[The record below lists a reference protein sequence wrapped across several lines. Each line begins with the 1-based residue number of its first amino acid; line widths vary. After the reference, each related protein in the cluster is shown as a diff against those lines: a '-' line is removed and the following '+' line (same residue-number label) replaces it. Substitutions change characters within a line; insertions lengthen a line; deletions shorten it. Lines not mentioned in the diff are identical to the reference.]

1 MQVAGSRCAGSRCA
15 GSVTCHSLLA
25 TCHLLQTD
33 EVIVEKA
40 GSQVANELVKD
51 GVGAV
56 DLDSEVEVGGGGA
69 GGAEGKTAVY
79 VEGLLVEVK
88 NGRCL

>member
-1 MQVAGSRCAGSRCA
+1 MQVAGVQVAGVQVASLA
-15 GSVTCHSLLA
+15 TCHSLLA
-25 TCHLLQTD
+25 TCHLFQTD

-79 VEGLLVEVK
+79 VDGLLVEVK